1 MHRDW
6 NETRNLSFRRRMVYT
21 AAETRFTAN
30 DHVAAADARHFHP
43 GPSPTRIMSAD
54 LVTHQCTTLVLGSGV
69 AGLTYALRA
78 AQFGPVLILTK
89 KFQSDS
95 STNRAQG
102 GLAAVLDP
110 TDSFDLH
117 VADTLEAGA
126 GLCRR
131 DVVEVVVREGP
142 ALVRSLTELGATFA
156 HTADDSDGLDLG
168 LEGGHSRRRIVHSK
182 DRTGQEIESTLL
194 AAVAKHPEITLLE
207 HHLALDLWVGA
218 DAADR
223 RCYGASFLDQET
235 GATGLARAEQ
245 TMLST
250 GGCGKVYRYTTNP
263 DIATADGVAMAAR
276 AGCSLVNMEMVQFHP
291 TCLHHPDA
299 KSFLISEAVRGEG
312 AVLRNLAGEEFMNDC
327 HPLGSLAPRDVVAR
341 EIDRETKRRG
351 DKFAV
356 LDASSIGEE
365 QFRERFPVISARLE
379 TYGIVAGRDPIPVVP
394 AAHYMCGGVAVDL
407 DGRTEIDGLFASG
420 EVAFTGVHGA
430 NRLASNSLL
439 EASVLAERAGA
450 IAPQTA
456 EGPEPPPP
464 LSPGT
469 DPPLADQG
477 VILDHEWDAVR
488 SLMLDYMGLVRSRGR
503 LDRAVSRL
511 AEMRDWSEHFYRTN
525 KPSSDLAEL
534 RNISLA
540 GLIMAMSARAREESR
555 GLHTRLDFPETDSVP
570 CDSWGRL
577 GEQGV
582 EVTLRPLP

>member
-1 MHRDW
+1 
-6 NETRNLSFRRRMVYT
+6 
-21 AAETRFTAN
+21 
-30 DHVAAADARHFHP
+30 
-43 GPSPTRIMSAD
+43 MSAHS
-54 LVTHQCTTLVLGSGV
+54 VTHRCTTLVLGSGV

-78 AQFGPVLILTK
+78 VQFGPVLILTK
-89 KFQSDS
+89 KSRSDS

-102 GLAAVLDP
+102 GLAAVLSP

-131 DVVEVVVREGP
+131 DVVEAVVREGP
-142 ALVRSLTELGATFA
+142 ALIRSLTELGATFA
-156 HTADDSDGLDLG
+156 HRDGDSEGLDLG

-194 AAVAKHPEITLLE
+194 AAVAKHPEITVLE
-207 HHLALDLWVGA
+207 QHLALDLWVGA
-218 DAADR
+218 AEVGR

-235 GATGLARAEQ
+235 GATGLVRADH

-276 AGCSLVNMEMVQFHP
+276 AGCSLGNMEMVQFHP
-291 TCLHHPDA
+291 TCLHHSEA

-312 AVLRNLAGEEFMNDC
+312 AVLRNLAGDEFMEGL

-351 DKFAV
+351 DKFV
-356 LDASSIGEE
+356 FLDASSIGEKR
-365 QFRERFPVISARLE
+365 FRERFPAISARLE
-379 TYGIVAGRDPIPVVP
+379 TFGIVGGRDPIPVVP
-394 AAHYMCGGVAVDL
+394 AAHYMCGGVVVDL
-407 DGRTEIDGLFASG
+407 DGRTEVEGLFASG

-439 EASVLAERAGA
+439 EASVLAERAGG
-450 IAPQTA
+450 ITPQPA

-464 LSPGT
+464 PPPGT
-469 DPPLADQG
+469 NPPLPDQG

-488 SLMLDYMGLVRSRGR
+488 SLMLNYMGLVRSRGR
-503 LDRAVSRL
+503 LDRAVTRL
-511 AEMRDWSEHFYRTN
+511 AEMKEWSGDLYRTSQ
-525 KPSSDLAEL
+525 PSSDLTEL

-540 GLIMAMSARAREESR
+540 GLIMATAARAREESR
-555 GLHTRLDFPETDSVP
+555 GLHTRVDFPETDPVP
-570 CDSWGRL
+570 RESWSRV
-577 GEQGV
+577 GEGGV
-582 EVTLRPLP
+582 EVTLRPLES

>member
-1 MHRDW
+1 
-6 NETRNLSFRRRMVYT
+6 
-21 AAETRFTAN
+21 
-30 DHVAAADARHFHP
+30 
-43 GPSPTRIMSAD
+43 MSAHS
-54 LVTHQCTTLVLGSGV
+54 VTHRCTTLVLGSGV

-78 AQFGPVLILTK
+78 VQFGPVLILTK
-89 KFQSDS
+89 KSRSDS

-102 GLAAVLDP
+102 GLAAVLSP

-131 DVVEVVVREGP
+131 DVVEAVVREGP
-142 ALVRSLTELGATFA
+142 ALIRSLTELGATFA
-156 HTADDSDGLDLG
+156 HRDGDSEGLDLG

-194 AAVAKHPEITLLE
+194 AAVAKHPEITVLE
-207 HHLALDLWVGA
+207 QHLALDLWIGAAEVG
-218 DAADR
+218 R

-235 GATGLARAEQ
+235 GATGLVRADH

-276 AGCSLVNMEMVQFHP
+276 AGCSLGNMEMVQFHP
-291 TCLHHPDA
+291 TCLHHSEA

-312 AVLRNLAGEEFMNDC
+312 AVLRNLAGDEFMEGL

-351 DKFAV
+351 DKFV
-356 LDASSIGEE
+356 FLDASSIGEKR
-365 QFRERFPVISARLE
+365 FRERFPAISARLE
-379 TYGIVAGRDPIPVVP
+379 TFGIVGGRDPIPVVP
-394 AAHYMCGGVAVDL
+394 AAHYMCGGVVVDL
-407 DGRTEIDGLFASG
+407 DGRTEVEGLFASG

-439 EASVLAERAGA
+439 EASVLAERAGG
-450 IAPQTA
+450 ITPQPA

-464 LSPGT
+464 PPPGT
-469 DPPLADQG
+469 DPPLPDQG

-488 SLMLDYMGLVRSRGR
+488 SLMLNYMGLVRSRGR
-503 LDRAVSRL
+503 LDRAVTRL
-511 AEMRDWSEHFYRTN
+511 AEMKEWSGDLYRTSQ
-525 KPSSDLAEL
+525 PSSDLTEL

-540 GLIMAMSARAREESR
+540 GLIMATAARAREESR
-555 GLHTRLDFPETDSVP
+555 GLHTRVDFPETDPVP
-570 CDSWGRL
+570 RESWSRV
-577 GEQGV
+577 GEGGV
-582 EVTLRPLP
+582 QVTLRPLES

>member
-1 MHRDW
+1 
-6 NETRNLSFRRRMVYT
+6 
-21 AAETRFTAN
+21 
-30 DHVAAADARHFHP
+30 
-43 GPSPTRIMSAD
+43 MSAHS
-54 LVTHQCTTLVLGSGV
+54 VTHRCTTLVLGSGV

-78 AQFGPVLILTK
+78 VQFGPVLILTK
-89 KFQSDS
+89 KSRSDS

-102 GLAAVLDP
+102 GLAAVLSP

-131 DVVEVVVREGP
+131 DVVEAVVREGP
-142 ALVRSLTELGATFA
+142 ALIRSLTELGATFA
-156 HTADDSDGLDLG
+156 HRDGDSEGLDLG

-194 AAVAKHPEITLLE
+194 AAVAKHPEITVLE
-207 HHLALDLWVGA
+207 QHLALDLWIGAAEVG
-218 DAADR
+218 R

-235 GATGLARAEQ
+235 GATGLVRADH

-276 AGCSLVNMEMVQFHP
+276 AGCSLGNMEMVQFHP
-291 TCLHHPDA
+291 TCLHHSEA

-312 AVLRNLAGEEFMNDC
+312 AVLRNLAGDEFMEGL

-351 DKFAV
+351 DKFV
-356 LDASSIGEE
+356 FLDASSIGENR
-365 QFRERFPVISARLE
+365 FRERFPAISARLE
-379 TYGIVAGRDPIPVVP
+379 TFGIVGGRDPIPVVP
-394 AAHYMCGGVAVDL
+394 AAHYMCGGVVVDL
-407 DGRTEIDGLFASG
+407 DGRTEVEGLFASG

-439 EASVLAERAGA
+439 EASVLAERAGG
-450 IAPQTA
+450 ITPQPA

-464 LSPGT
+464 PPPGT
-469 DPPLADQG
+469 DPPLPDQG

-488 SLMLDYMGLVRSRGR
+488 SLMLNYMGLVRSRGR
-503 LDRAVSRL
+503 LDRAVTRL
-511 AEMRDWSEHFYRTN
+511 AEMKEWSGDLYRTSQ
-525 KPSSDLAEL
+525 PSSDLTEL

-540 GLIMAMSARAREESR
+540 GLIMATAARAREESR
-555 GLHTRLDFPETDSVP
+555 GLHTRVDFPETDPVP
-570 CDSWGRL
+570 RESWSRV
-577 GEQGV
+577 GEGGV
-582 EVTLRPLP
+582 QVTLRPLES

>member
-1 MHRDW
+1 MDAHSVAHR
-6 NETRNLSFRRRMVYT
+6 
-21 AAETRFTAN
+21 
-30 DHVAAADARHFHP
+30 
-43 GPSPTRIMSAD
+43 
-54 LVTHQCTTLVLGSGV
+54 CTTLVLGSGV

-78 AQFGPVLILTK
+78 ARHGPVLILTK

-102 GLAAVLDP
+102 GLAAVLGP

-117 VADTLEAGA
+117 VADTIEAGA

-131 DVVEVVVREGP
+131 DVVEAVVREGP
-142 ALVRSLTELGATFA
+142 ALVRSLTELGATFE
-156 HTADDSDGLDLG
+156 HPDGDSEGLDLG

-194 AAVAKHPEITLLE
+194 AAVAKHAEITLLE
-207 HHLALDLWVGA
+207 HHLALDLWVSQDGGR
-218 DAADR
+218 R
-223 RCYGASFLDQET
+223 RCFGASFLDQET
-235 GATGLARAEQ
+235 GATGLVRAEQ

-276 AGCSLVNMEMVQFHP
+276 AGCSLGNMEMVQFHP
-291 TCLHHPDA
+291 TCLHHSEA

-312 AVLRNLAGEEFMNDC
+312 AVLRNLSGEEFMKDR
-327 HPLGSLAPRDVVAR
+327 HPLASLAPRDVVAR

-351 DKFAV
+351 DKFV
-356 LDASSIGEE
+356 FLDASSIGEDR
-365 QFRERFPVISARLE
+365 FRERFPAISARLE
-379 TYGIVAGRDPIPVVP
+379 TFGIVAGRDPIPVVP

-407 DGRTEIDGLFASG
+407 DGRTEVDGLFASG

-450 IAPQTA
+450 VEPQAA

-464 LSPGT
+464 PPPGT
-469 DPPLADQG
+469 DPPRSDQG

-488 SLMLDYMGLVRSRGR
+488 SLMLNYMGLVRSRGR
-503 LDRAVSRL
+503 LDRAVTRL
-511 AEMRDWSEHFYRTN
+511 AEMREWSEDLYRTSV
-525 KPSSDLAEL
+525 PSSDLAEL

-540 GLIMAMSARAREESR
+540 GLIMAMAARAREESR
-555 GLHTRLDFPETDSVP
+555 GLHTRLDFPETDPVP
-570 CDSWGRL
+570 RESWSRV
-577 GEQGV
+577 GEGGV
-582 EVTLRPLP
+582 EVTLRPLPLSSAPPPPAPSHTPRSR

>member
-1 MHRDW
+1 M
-6 NETRNLSFRRRMVYT
+6 E
-21 AAETRFTAN
+21 
-30 DHVAAADARHFHP
+30 
-43 GPSPTRIMSAD
+43 IMGAHS
-54 LVTHQCTTLVLGSGV
+54 VTHRCTTLVLGSGV

-78 AQFGPVLILTK
+78 AQHGPVLILTK
-89 KFQSDS
+89 KFRSDS

-131 DVVEVVVREGP
+131 DVVELVIREGP
-142 ALVRSLTELGATFA
+142 GLVRSLAELGATFA
-156 HTADDSDGLDLG
+156 HTAGDSEGLDLG
-168 LEGGHSRRRIVHSK
+168 LEGGHSRRRIVHAK

-194 AAVAKHPEITLLE
+194 AAVASNSQITLLE
-207 HHLALDLWVGA
+207 QHLAIDLWVGA
-218 DAADR
+218 DGAGR
-223 RCYGASFLDQET
+223 RCYGASFLDQEME
-235 GATGLARAEQ
+235 ATGLVRAEQ

-250 GGCGKVYRYTTNP
+250 GGCGKVYLYTTNP

-276 AGCSLVNMEMVQFHP
+276 AGCWLGNMEMVQFHP
-291 TCLHHPDA
+291 TCLHHPEA

-312 AVLRNLAGEEFMNDC
+312 AVLRNLAGEEFMNDR

-341 EIDRETKRRG
+341 EIDRETKLRG
-351 DKFAV
+351 DKFVV

-365 QFRERFPVISARLE
+365 RFRKRFPLISECLK
-379 TYGIVAGRDPIPVVP
+379 TYGIVGGRDPIPVVP
-394 AAHYMCGGVAVDL
+394 AAHYMCGGVPVDL

-450 IAPQTA
+450 IAPRPA

-464 LSPGT
+464 PPGT
-469 DPPLADQG
+469 NLPQADQG

-488 SLMLDYMGLVRSRGR
+488 NLMLNYMGLVRSRGR
-503 LDRAVSRL
+503 LDRAVTRL
-511 AEMRDWSEHFYRTN
+511 AEMREWSDDLYRRST
-525 KPSSDLAEL
+525 PSSDLVEL

-555 GLHTRLDFPETDSVP
+555 GLHTRLDFPETDPVP
-570 CDSWGRL
+570 RESWTRV
-577 GEQGV
+577 GEGGV
-582 EVTLRPLP
+582 EVELRPLGSSHSTLPVVEPGWRERL

>member
-1 MHRDW
+1 MGTQSLTHR
-6 NETRNLSFRRRMVYT
+6 
-21 AAETRFTAN
+21 
-30 DHVAAADARHFHP
+30 
-43 GPSPTRIMSAD
+43 
-54 LVTHQCTTLVLGSGV
+54 CTTLVLGSGV

-78 AQFGPVLILTK
+78 AQYGSVLILTK
-89 KFQSDS
+89 KFRSDS

-156 HTADDSDGLDLG
+156 QSVDDSDGLDLG

-207 HHLALDLWVGA
+207 QHLALDLWVGA
-218 DAADR
+218 DGGRR
-223 RCYGASFLDQET
+223 RCYGVSFLDQET
-235 GATGLARAEQ
+235 GATGLVRAEH

-276 AGCSLVNMEMVQFHP
+276 AGCSLGNMEMVQFHP
-291 TCLHHPDA
+291 TCLHHTEA
-299 KSFLISEAVRGEG
+299 KTFLISEAVRGEG
-312 AVLRNLAGEEFMNDC
+312 AVLRNLAGEEFMNGR

-351 DKFAV
+351 DKFV
-356 LDASSIGEE
+356 LLDTSGIGEGR
-365 QFRERFPVISARLE
+365 FTERFPAISARLAE
-379 TYGIVAGRDPIPVVP
+379 YGIVAGRDPIPVVP

-407 DGRTEIDGLFASG
+407 DGRTEIDGLFAAG

-450 IAPQTA
+450 VAPQPA

-464 LSPGT
+464 LPPGT
-469 DPPLADQG
+469 DPPLPDQG

-488 SLMLDYMGLVRSRGR
+488 SLMLNYMGLVRSRGR
-503 LDRAVSRL
+503 LDRAVTRL
-511 AEMRDWSEHFYRTN
+511 AEMREWSDHLYRTS
-525 KPSSDLAEL
+525 KPSSDLVEL
-534 RNISLA
+534 RNISLV
-540 GLIMAMSARAREESR
+540 GLTMAMSAREREESR
-555 GLHTRLDFPETDSVP
+555 GLHTRLDFPETDPVP
-570 CDSWGRL
+570 RESWSRV
-577 GEQGV
+577 GEGGV
-582 EVTLRPLP
+582 EVTLRPLGSSEPV

>member
-1 MHRDW
+1 
-6 NETRNLSFRRRMVYT
+6 
-21 AAETRFTAN
+21 
-30 DHVAAADARHFHP
+30 
-43 GPSPTRIMSAD
+43 MSARS
-54 LVTHQCTTLVLGSGV
+54 VTHRCTTLVLGSGV

-78 AQFGPVLILTK
+78 AQHGPVLILTK
-89 KFQSDS
+89 KFRSDS

-117 VADTLEAGA
+117 VADTIEAGA

-156 HTADDSDGLDLG
+156 HSADDSDGLDLG

-207 HHLALDLWVGA
+207 QHLALDLWVGA
-218 DAADR
+218 DGGRR

-235 GATGLARAEQ
+235 RAIGLVRAEH

-276 AGCSLVNMEMVQFHP
+276 SGCSLGNMEMVQFHP
-291 TCLHHPDA
+291 TCLHHSEA
-299 KSFLISEAVRGEG
+299 KNFLISEAVRGEG
-312 AVLRNLAGEEFMNDC
+312 AVLRNLAGEEFMNGR

-351 DKFAV
+351 DKFV
-356 LDASSIGEE
+356 LLDTSGIGEDR
-365 QFRERFPVISARLE
+365 FKERFPAISKRLAE
-379 TYGIVAGRDPIPVVP
+379 YGIVAGRDPIPVVP

-407 DGRTEIDGLFASG
+407 DGRTEVDGLFAAG

-450 IAPQTA
+450 IAPQPA

-464 LSPGT
+464 PPPGT
-469 DPPLADQG
+469 DPPLPDQG

-488 SLMLDYMGLVRSRGR
+488 SLMLNYMGLVRSRGR
-503 LDRAVSRL
+503 LDRAVTRL
-511 AEMRDWSEHFYRTN
+511 AEMREWSDDLYRTST
-525 KPSSDLAEL
+525 PSSDLTEL
-534 RNISLA
+534 RNISLT

-555 GLHTRLDFPETDSVP
+555 GLHTRLDFPETDPVP
-570 CDSWGRL
+570 RESWSRV
-577 GEQGV
+577 GEGGV
-582 EVTLRPLP
+582 EVTLRPLGVSEPEPRVE

>member
-1 MHRDW
+1 
-6 NETRNLSFRRRMVYT
+6 
-21 AAETRFTAN
+21 
-30 DHVAAADARHFHP
+30 
-43 GPSPTRIMSAD
+43 MSAHPA
-54 LVTHQCTTLVLGSGV
+54 THRCTTLVLGSGV

-78 AQFGPVLILTK
+78 AQHGPVLILTK
-89 KFQSDS
+89 KFRSDS

-110 TDSFDLH
+110 TDSLDLH

-131 DVVEVVVREGP
+131 NVVELVVREGP
-142 ALVRSLTELGATFA
+142 GLVRSLAQMGATFA
-156 HTADDSDGLDLG
+156 HADGGGDSEDLDLG
-168 LEGGHSRRRIVHSK
+168 LEGGHSRRRIVHAK

-194 AAVAKHPEITLLE
+194 AAVANNSEITLLE
-207 HHLALDLWVGA
+207 QHLAIDLWVGGDGA
-218 DAADR
+218 GR

-235 GATGLARAEQ
+235 GATGLVRAEQ

-250 GGCGKVYRYTTNP
+250 GGCGKVYLYTTNP

-276 AGCSLVNMEMVQFHP
+276 AGCALGNMEMVQFHP
-291 TCLHHPDA
+291 TCLHHPEA

-312 AVLRNLAGEEFMNDC
+312 AVLRNLAGEEFMNDR
-327 HPLGSLAPRDVVAR
+327 HPLGSLAPRDVVAQ

-351 DKFAV
+351 DKFVV

-365 QFRERFPVISARLE
+365 RFQKRFPVISERLE

-394 AAHYMCGGVAVDL
+394 AAHYMCGGVVVDV
-407 DGRTEIDGLFASG
+407 DGRTEIEGLFASG

-450 IAPQTA
+450 IAPQPG

-464 LSPGT
+464 PRGT
-469 DPPLADQG
+469 DPPLPDQG

-488 SLMLDYMGLVRSRGR
+488 HLMLNYMGLVRSRGR
-503 LDRAVSRL
+503 LDRAVTRL
-511 AEMRDWSEHFYRTN
+511 AEMREWSEDLYRTS
-525 KPSSDLAEL
+525 KPSSDLVEL

-555 GLHTRLDFPETDSVP
+555 GLHTRLDFPETDPVP
-570 CDSWGRL
+570 RESWARV
-577 GEQGV
+577 GEGGV
-582 EVTLRPLP
+582 EVELRPLESSEAALPVD

>member
-1 MHRDW
+1 MGAQSAKHR
-6 NETRNLSFRRRMVYT
+6 
-21 AAETRFTAN
+21 
-30 DHVAAADARHFHP
+30 
-43 GPSPTRIMSAD
+43 
-54 LVTHQCTTLVLGSGV
+54 CTTLVLGSGV

-78 AQFGPVLILTK
+78 AQYGPVLILTK
-89 KFQSDS
+89 KFRSDS

-142 ALVRSLTELGATFA
+142 ALVRKLTELGATFTQTA
-156 HTADDSDGLDLG
+156 HDSQGLDLG

-194 AAVAKHPEITLLE
+194 SAVAKHPEIALLE
-207 HHLALDLWVGA
+207 QHLALDLWVGA
-218 DAADR
+218 DGGRR
-223 RCYGASFLDQET
+223 RCYGVSFLDQET
-235 GATGLARAEQ
+235 GAVGLVRAEH

-276 AGCSLVNMEMVQFHP
+276 AGCSLGNMEMVQFHP
-291 TCLHHPDA
+291 TCLHHVEA
-299 KSFLISEAVRGEG
+299 KTFLISEAVRGEG
-312 AVLRNLAGEEFMNDC
+312 AVLRNLAGEEFMNGR

-351 DKFAV
+351 DKFV
-356 LDASSIGEE
+356 LLDTSGIGESR
-365 QFRERFPVISARLE
+365 FRERFPAISARLAE
-379 TYGIVAGRDPIPVVP
+379 YGIVAGRDPVPVVP

-407 DGRTEIDGLFASG
+407 DGRTQIDGLFASG

-450 IAPQTA
+450 IAPHPT
-456 EGPEPPPP
+456 EVPEPPPP
-464 LSPGT
+464 PPPGT
-469 DPPLADQG
+469 DPPLPDRG

-488 SLMLDYMGLVRSRGR
+488 SLMLNYMGLVRSRGR
-503 LDRAVSRL
+503 LDRAVTRL
-511 AEMRDWSEHFYRTN
+511 TEMREWSDDLYRTS

-534 RNISLA
+534 RNISLV

-555 GLHTRLDFPETDSVP
+555 GLHTRLDFPETDPVP
-570 CDSWGRL
+570 RESWSRV
-577 GEQGV
+577 GEKGV
-582 EVTLRPLP
+582 EVTLRPLGASEPALPVD

>member
-1 MHRDW
+1 
-6 NETRNLSFRRRMVYT
+6 
-21 AAETRFTAN
+21 
-30 DHVAAADARHFHP
+30 
-43 GPSPTRIMSAD
+43 MSAQS
-54 LVTHQCTTLVLGSGV
+54 VTHRCTHRCTTLVLGSGV

-78 AQFGPVLILTK
+78 ARHGPVLILTK
-89 KFQSDS
+89 KFRSDS

-142 ALVRSLTELGATFA
+142 ALVRSLTKLGATFA
-156 HTADDSDGLDLG
+156 HADGDSAGLDLG

-194 AAVAKHPEITLLE
+194 AAVAEHSEITLLE
-207 HHLALDLWVGA
+207 QHLALDLWVGA
-218 DAADR
+218 DGER
-223 RCYGASFLDQET
+223 VRCFGASFLDQET
-235 GATGLARAEQ
+235 GAVGLVRAEH

-276 AGCSLVNMEMVQFHP
+276 AGCSLGNMEMVQFHP

-312 AVLRNLAGEEFMNDC
+312 AVLRNLAGEEFMKDR

-351 DKFAV
+351 DKFV
-356 LDASSIGEE
+356 LLDTSGIGEDR
-365 QFRERFPVISARLE
+365 FKERFPVISARLLE
-379 TYGIVAGRDPIPVVP
+379 YGIVAGRDPIPVVP

-407 DGRTEIDGLFASG
+407 DGRTEIDGLFAAG

-450 IAPQTA
+450 IKPQPA
-456 EGPEPPPP
+456 EGSEPPPP
-464 LSPGT
+464 PPPGT

-488 SLMLDYMGLVRSRGR
+488 SLMLNYMGLVRSRGR
-503 LDRAVSRL
+503 LDRAVTRL
-511 AEMRDWSEHFYRTN
+511 TEMREWSDDLYRTSQ
-525 KPSSDLAEL
+525 PSSDLAEL
-534 RNISLA
+534 RNISLV

-555 GLHTRLDFPETDSVP
+555 GLHTRLDFPETDPVP
-570 CDSWGRL
+570 RESWSRL
-577 GEQGV
+577 GEDGV
-582 EVTLRPLP
+582 EVTLRPLGSSEPAPLVD

>member
-1 MHRDW
+1 MGAHSATHR
-6 NETRNLSFRRRMVYT
+6 
-21 AAETRFTAN
+21 
-30 DHVAAADARHFHP
+30 
-43 GPSPTRIMSAD
+43 
-54 LVTHQCTTLVLGSGV
+54 CTTLVLGSGV

-78 AQFGPVLILTK
+78 AQYGPVLILTK
-89 KFQSDS
+89 KFRSDS

-142 ALVRSLTELGATFA
+142 ALVRRLTELGATFTQ
-156 HTADDSDGLDLG
+156 TANDSEGLDLG

-194 AAVAKHPEITLLE
+194 AAVAKHPEIALLE
-207 HHLALDLWVGA
+207 QHLALDLWVGA
-218 DAADR
+218 YGGRR
-223 RCYGASFLDQET
+223 RCYGVSFLDQET
-235 GATGLARAEQ
+235 GATGLVRTEH

-276 AGCSLVNMEMVQFHP
+276 AGCSLGNMEMVQFHP
-291 TCLHHPDA
+291 TCLHHADA
-299 KSFLISEAVRGEG
+299 RTFLISEAVRGEG
-312 AVLRNLAGEEFMNDC
+312 AVLRNLAGEEFMKGR
-327 HPLGSLAPRDVVAR
+327 HRLGSLAPRDVVAR

-351 DKFAV
+351 DKFV
-356 LDASSIGEE
+356 LLDTSGIGEGR
-365 QFRERFPVISARLE
+365 FTERFPAISARLAE
-379 TYGIVAGRDPIPVVP
+379 YGIVAGRDPIPVVP
-394 AAHYMCGGVAVDL
+394 AAHYMCGGVAADL

-450 IAPQTA
+450 VAPQPA

-464 LSPGT
+464 PPPGT
-469 DPPLADQG
+469 EPPLPDQG

-488 SLMLDYMGLVRSRGR
+488 SLMLNYMGLVRSRGR
-503 LDRAVSRL
+503 LDRAVTRL
-511 AEMRDWSEHFYRTN
+511 AEMREWSDDLYRTS

-534 RNISLA
+534 RNISLV
-540 GLIMAMSARAREESR
+540 GLTMAMSARAREESR
-555 GLHTRLDFPETDSVP
+555 GLHTRLDFPETDPVP
-570 CDSWGRL
+570 HESWSRVGK
-577 GEQGV
+577 GGV
-582 EVTLRPLP
+582 EVTLRPLGVSEPALPVD

>member
-1 MHRDW
+1 
-6 NETRNLSFRRRMVYT
+6 
-21 AAETRFTAN
+21 
-30 DHVAAADARHFHP
+30 
-43 GPSPTRIMSAD
+43 MSAHS
-54 LVTHQCTTLVLGSGV
+54 VTHRCTTLVLGSGV

-78 AQFGPVLILTK
+78 VQFGPVLILTK
-89 KFQSDS
+89 KSRSDS

-102 GLAAVLDP
+102 GLAAVLSP

-131 DVVEVVVREGP
+131 DVVEAVVREGP
-142 ALVRSLTELGATFA
+142 ALIRSLTELGATFA
-156 HTADDSDGLDLG
+156 HRDGDSEGLDLG

-194 AAVAKHPEITLLE
+194 AAVAKHPEITVLE
-207 HHLALDLWVGA
+207 QHLALDLWIGAAEVG
-218 DAADR
+218 R

-235 GATGLARAEQ
+235 GATGLVRADH

-276 AGCSLVNMEMVQFHP
+276 AGCSLGNMEMVQFHP
-291 TCLHHPDA
+291 TCLHHSEA

-312 AVLRNLAGEEFMNDC
+312 AVLRNLAGDEFMEGL

-351 DKFAV
+351 DKFV
-356 LDASSIGEE
+356 FLDASSIGEKR
-365 QFRERFPVISARLE
+365 FRERFPAISARLE
-379 TYGIVAGRDPIPVVP
+379 TFGIVGGRDPIPVVP
-394 AAHYMCGGVAVDL
+394 AAHYMCGGVVVDL
-407 DGRTEIDGLFASG
+407 DGRTEVEGLFASG

-439 EASVLAERAGA
+439 EASVLAERAGG
-450 IAPQTA
+450 ITPQPA

-464 LSPGT
+464 PPPGT
-469 DPPLADQG
+469 NPPLPDQG

-488 SLMLDYMGLVRSRGR
+488 SLMLNYMGLVRSRGR
-503 LDRAVSRL
+503 LDRAVTRL
-511 AEMRDWSEHFYRTN
+511 AEMKEWSGDLYRTSQ
-525 KPSSDLAEL
+525 PSSDLTEL

-540 GLIMAMSARAREESR
+540 GLIMATAARAREESR
-555 GLHTRLDFPETDSVP
+555 GLHTRVDFPETDPVP
-570 CDSWGRL
+570 RESWSRV
-577 GEQGV
+577 GEGGV
-582 EVTLRPLP
+582 EVTLRPLES

>member
-1 MHRDW
+1 
-6 NETRNLSFRRRMVYT
+6 
-21 AAETRFTAN
+21 
-30 DHVAAADARHFHP
+30 
-43 GPSPTRIMSAD
+43 
-54 LVTHQCTTLVLGSGV
+54 LGSGV

-78 AQFGPVLILTK
+78 AQHGPVLILTK
-89 KFQSDS
+89 KFRSDS

-102 GLAAVLDP
+102 GLAAVLSP

-126 GLCRR
+126 GLCRP
-131 DVVEVVVREGP
+131 DVVELVVREGP
-142 ALVRSLTELGATFA
+142 ALVRSLTDLGATFQ
-156 HTADDSDGLDLG
+156 HADDRSEGLDLG
-168 LEGGHSRRRIVHSK
+168 LEGGHSQRRIVHSK

-194 AAVAKHPEITLLE
+194 AAVAGHSEITLLE

-218 DAADR
+218 DGAGR

-235 GATGLARAEQ
+235 GVIGLVRSDQ

-276 AGCSLVNMEMVQFHP
+276 AGCSLGNMEMIQFHP
-291 TCLHHPDA
+291 TCLHHSDA

-312 AVLRNLAGEEFMNDC
+312 AVLRNLAGEDFMKDR

-351 DKFAV
+351 DKFV
-356 LDASSIGEE
+356 LLDASNIGEDR
-365 QFRERFPVISARLE
+365 FRERFPAISARLE

-394 AAHYMCGGVAVDL
+394 AAHYMCGGVVVDL
-407 DGRTEIDGLFASG
+407 DGRTEIGGLFASG

-450 IAPQTA
+450 IEPQASDGTD
-456 EGPEPPPP
+456 PPPP
-464 LSPGT
+464 PPPGT
-469 DPPLADQG
+469 DPPPLDQG

-488 SLMLDYMGLVRSRGR
+488 SLMMNYMGLVRSRGR
-503 LDRAVSRL
+503 LDRAVTRL
-511 AEMRDWSEHFYRTN
+511 EEMREWSEDLYRTST
-525 KPSSDLAEL
+525 PSSDLAEL
-534 RNISLA
+534 RNLSLA
-540 GLIMAMSARAREESR
+540 GVIMAMAARAREESR
-555 GLHTRLDFPETDSVP
+555 GLHTRLDFPETDPVP
-570 CDSWGRL
+570 RESWCRV
-577 GEQGV
+577 GEGGV
-582 EVTLRPLP
+582 EVTLLPLGAFGTTPSVD

>member
-1 MHRDW
+1 
-6 NETRNLSFRRRMVYT
+6 
-21 AAETRFTAN
+21 
-30 DHVAAADARHFHP
+30 
-43 GPSPTRIMSAD
+43 
-54 LVTHQCTTLVLGSGV
+54 V

-89 KFQSDS
+89 KSRSDS

-102 GLAAVLDP
+102 GLAAVLSP

-131 DVVEVVVREGP
+131 DVVEAVVREGP
-142 ALVRSLTELGATFA
+142 ALIRSLTELGATFA
-156 HTADDSDGLDLG
+156 HRDGDSEGLDLG

-194 AAVAKHPEITLLE
+194 AAVAKHPEITVLE
-207 HHLALDLWVGA
+207 QHLALDLWVGTA
-218 DAADR
+218 EVGR

-235 GATGLARAEQ
+235 GATGLVRAEH

-276 AGCSLVNMEMVQFHP
+276 AGCSLGNMEMVQFHP
-291 TCLHHPDA
+291 TCLHHSEA

-312 AVLRNLAGEEFMNDC
+312 AVLRNLAGDEFMEGL

-351 DKFAV
+351 DKFV
-356 LDASSIGEE
+356 FLDASSIGEKR
-365 QFRERFPVISARLE
+365 FRERFPAISARLE
-379 TYGIVAGRDPIPVVP
+379 TFGIVGGRDPIPVVP
-394 AAHYMCGGVAVDL
+394 AAHYMCGGVVVDL
-407 DGRTEIDGLFASG
+407 DGRTEVEGLFASG

-439 EASVLAERAGA
+439 EASVLAERAGG
-450 IAPQTA
+450 ITPQPA

-464 LSPGT
+464 PPPGT
-469 DPPLADQG
+469 DPPLPDQG
-477 VILDHEWDAVR
+477 VIVDHEWDAVR
-488 SLMLDYMGLVRSRGR
+488 SLMLNYMGLVRSRGR
-503 LDRAVSRL
+503 LDRAVTRL
-511 AEMRDWSEHFYRTN
+511 AEMKEWSGDLYRTSQ
-525 KPSSDLAEL
+525 PSSDLTEL

-540 GLIMAMSARAREESR
+540 GLIMATAARAREESR
-555 GLHTRLDFPETDSVP
+555 GLHTRVDFPETDPVP
-570 CDSWGRL
+570 CESWSRV
-577 GEQGV
+577 GEGGV
-582 EVTLRPLP
+582 EVTLRPLES